1 MKKKTKDSIAVV
13 SAIFMLLF
21 GCGLS
26 IGSFF
31 IPPSGEIS
39 SSVLWVLG
47 QSLIY
52 AASIFGVSMYVKS
65 EINEAKAE
73 LLGRQN
79 K

>member
-1 MKKKTKDSIAVV
+1 MKKKTKDTIAVS

-21 GCGLS
+21 GCGLTTV
-26 IGSFF
+26 GF
-31 IPPSGEIS
+31 IMPPEGEIS
-39 SSVLWVLG
+39 GSVLWVLG

-52 AASIFGVSMYVKS
+52 VASIFGVSMYVKS

-73 LLGRQN
+73 LMGKQ